1 MDMHFLELN
10 YLLSNT
16 MIKFNDINNYF
27 SNDPRYNFSNNMH
40 YENLYEN
47 LNSSFIDPFL
57 NDLRI
62 NQHSE
67 LIGLGD
73 LEFTINSPLDILNNN
88 RTNVA
93 DLGAYQHVMIED

>member
-1 MDMHFLELN
+1 
-10 YLLSNT
+10 
-16 MIKFNDINNYF
+16 
-27 SNDPRYNFSNNMH
+27 MH

-62 NQHSE
+62 NQYSE

-88 RTNVA
+88 RTTAA
-93 DLGAYQHVMIED
+93 DLGAYQHVIIED

>member
-1 MDMHFLELN
+1 
-10 YLLSNT
+10 
-16 MIKFNDINNYF
+16 
-27 SNDPRYNFSNNMH
+27 MH

-93 DLGAYQHVMIED
+93 DLGAYQHVIIED